1 MNELREFLKK
11 AAQIIRTDI
20 KNGTPDLSRQKIK
33 MLRRKMGLDSNAEK
47 LAEQIAKNEIKKLGE
62 KYIAEKYS
70 AVVKESVTLISEAE
84 SAISSRVLKLAA
96 QSIKNVEQDNL
107 LRNLSR
113 FEKTQQRYLQTVAN
127 TAQSAVRRSQLFVDA
142 EQSDIKKFRYEG
154 STGGNIRDFC
164 KNHVGKIY
172 TLSEIKK
179 LDNGQGLSV
188 QYYCGGYNC
197 RHRWVAVVEE

>member
-47 LAEQIAKNEIKKLGE
+47 LAEQIAKAEIKKLGE

-70 AVVKESVTLISEAE
+70 AVVKESITLISEAE
-84 SAISSRVLKLAA
+84 SALSSRVLKLAA
-96 QSIKNVEQDNL
+96 QSLKNVEQDNL
-107 LRNLSR
+107 LRNLQR

-154 STGGNIRDFC
+154 SEGGNIRDFC

>member
-1 MNELREFLKK
+1 
-11 AAQIIRTDI
+11 
-20 KNGTPDLSRQKIK
+20 
-33 MLRRKMGLDSNAEK
+33 MGLDEKAEK
-47 LAEQIAKNEIKKLGE
+47 LAEQIAKAEIKKLGE

-96 QSIKNVEQDNL
+96 QSLKNVEQDNL

-142 EQSDIKKFRYEG
+142 EQSDIEKFRYEG
-154 STGGNIRDFC
+154 SEGGNIRDFC
-164 KNHVGKIY
+164 KSRVGKIY

-188 QYYCGGYNC
+188 QFYCGGYNC

>member
-33 MLRRKMGLDSNAEK
+33 MLRRKMGLDEKAEK

-96 QSIKNVEQDNL
+96 QSLKNVEQDNL

-127 TAQSAVRRSQLFVDA
+127 TAQSAVRRSQLFIDA
-142 EQSDIKKFRYEG
+142 QTSDIKKFRYEG
-154 STGGNIRDFC
+154 SEGGNIRDFC
-164 KNHVGKIY
+164 KSHVGKIY

-188 QYYCGGYNC
+188 QFYCGGYNC

>member
-70 AVVKESVTLISEAE
+70 AVVKESITLISEAE

-96 QSIKNVEQDNL
+96 QSLKNVEQSDL
-107 LRNLSR
+107 LRNLQR

-127 TAQSAVRRSQLFVDA
+127 TAQSAVRRSQLFIDA
-142 EQSDIKKFRYEG
+142 QESDINKFRYEG

-172 TLSEIKK
+172 TLEQIKK